1 MIPRKVPGKLQT
13 TEATLGK
20 NISKE
25 QGRSEAVF
33 GPSDTARS
41 KTRDT
46 TLWGEQKT

>member
-1 MIPRKVPGKLQT
+1 MIPRKVLGKIQT

-25 QGRSEAVF
+25 QGRSEAIF
-33 GPSDTARS
+33 GPSDPARS

-46 TLWGEQKT
+46 T